1 MKKQDPIDGK
11 KVGSNASTKS
21 KSKPV
26 PMGRDL
32 AEILD
37 DFEGPDYGLD
47 EIPGV
52 CSGLSDALASS
63 RNRLFD

>member
-1 MKKQDPIDGK
+1 MKKQDLVVGK
-11 KVGSNASTKS
+11 KAGSAVRTKS
-21 KSKPV
+21 QAKPF

-32 AEILD
+32 ADILD

-47 EIPGV
+47 EIPSV
-52 CSGLSDALASS
+52 CNGLSDELTSS